1 MWLVPAAVAVLA
13 ALPIVLMVRRL
24 AGEAIELRREVQRFS
39 ELRPALLELR
49 SDAEI
54 LRAGAI
60 ARAARF
66 RHTR

>member
-24 AGEAIELRREVQRFS
+24 AGEAIDLRREVQRFS

-60 ARAARF
+60 ARADRF
-66 RHTR
+66 RHTC

>member
-24 AGEAIELRREVQRFS
+24 AVETFELRREVQRFS

-49 SDAEI
+49 SDAEKF
-54 LRAGAI
+54 RHGVI
-60 ARAARF
+60 ARAERL
-66 RHTR
+66 RRN

>member
-24 AGEAIELRREVQRFS
+24 AGEAIDLRREVQRFS

-60 ARAARF
+60 ARADRF

>member
-24 AGEAIELRREVQRFS
+24 AGEAIDLRREVQRFS

-60 ARAARF
+60 ARADRF
-66 RHTR
+66 RDTR